1 MNFMS
6 SFGTRYS
13 DTDALLPHWYNAT
26 VGSIILRL
34 GVWLRW
40 LRAMLYLRRVTT
52 PWGSMSFL
60 KMLHLDCKAGS
71 WASPRCP
78 AISLPGTLQHPEVLP
93 EKRKFVYDLARSNGF
108 SAWGVEC
115 CSLFDCSPALEGCDN
130 ESGRCELW
138 QAGFAGCETMRSN
151 FWEPRCKQSLF
162 SLLCLQICECVDVFL
177 GKSFW
182 DSCFN
187 WHWKERL
194 IERLSNSNLQRLT
207 NSDCFSKGRQEIH
220 PDKDCKA
227 RGATQFA
234 FRVFLA

>member
-1 MNFMS
+1 MVEGNALSAEGDYTMRVNVFSENAASRLQSWLMGLSKMS
-6 SFGTRYS
+6 CNEDDVIWPYLT
-13 DTDALLPHWYNAT
+13 T
-26 VGSIILRL
+26 VHLFAWNSSTSWSSAGKTKVRL
-34 GVWLRW
+34 WSCKKKWLF
-40 LRAMLYLRRVTT
+40 
-52 PWGSMSFL
+52 SMSN
-60 KMLHLDCKAGS
+60 
-71 WASPRCP
+71 PP
-78 AISLPGTLQHPEVLP
+78 
-93 EKRKFVYDLARSNGF
+93 
-108 SAWGVEC
+108 GVEC